1 MGERIFAHSIE
12 NNNIFS
18 IFPIMTGVIKIRGA
32 RENNLKNIDL
42 DLPKNKL
49 VVFTGVSG
57 SGKSS
62 LAFNTIYA
70 EGQRR
75 YVESLSS
82 YARQFLDMQKKPDV
96 DLIEGLA
103 PAISI
108 EQKTTSKNPRS
119 TVGTVTEIYDY
130 LRLLWARIGIPH
142 SPVTGLPIKSQTIG
156 EMVDWTMK
164 IPAGTRVF
172 IMAPLIRERK
182 GEYRKEIAFLV
193 KQGYQR
199 AIIDNELYDLSA
211 VPPLD
216 KNKKHSIFVIVD
228 RLQMPAQ
235 DATDSDIEEFRSRM
249 YASFE
254 GSLRLV
260 PGSVLVRR
268 LDTNEDVLYSQNYA
282 CPVSGF
288 TVPKIEPRL
297 FSFNAPMGACSAC
310 DGLGVQLNMSPDL
323 VIPDPSKS
331 ILDGAIA
338 PWSRG
343 GMLSQF
349 EHLLDAL
356 HKKYKIPLSKPWH
369 TLTPEQKNIIL
380 YGSGDEAIKINWNG
394 FVYEKPYEGV
404 IPNIERRWRE
414 SDSESM
420 RAELAKY
427 QSEKPCPVCHGKR
440 LNIQALCVK
449 VNGKDIMDV
458 CDMAVD
464 DSLRWF
470 NNLPNCL
477 SQKDNDIARI
487 ILREITSR
495 LQFLQ
500 NVGLG
505 YLTLSR
511 MSGTLSGGEAQRIRL
526 ASQIGSGLSGV
537 LYVLD
542 EPSIGL
548 HQSDNDKLLD
558 TLKMLRDKDNTVI
571 VVEHDED
578 AMRAADFLV
587 DIGRGAG
594 VNGGNIV
601 AAGKPADVIKCKE
614 SLTGQYLSGVRKIDV
629 PKKRRDGNGHV
640 ISVVGAREN
649 NLKNIN
655 VDFPLGKFVALTGVS
670 GSGKST
676 LLLDTLYPAL
686 MRALYNSKIE
696 AGEHDIIRGMENVDK
711 VVDIDQSPI
720 GRTPRSN
727 PATYTGVFTNI
738 RDFFAALPEAKARGY
753 TSGRFSFNVKGGRC
767 EACQGDGQIKI
778 EMNFVADVYV
788 ECDKCH
794 GARYND
800 ETLAVKYKGK
810 SIADVLNMT
819 VDEAYRF
826 FINVPQISRK
836 LELLKRVGLDYIKLG
851 QSSLDLS
858 GGEAQRIKLSK
869 ELAARST
876 GQTIYILDE
885 PTTGLHFED
894 IKMLLSVLHE
904 LVDQGNTV
912 IVIEHNL
919 EVIKTADWIID
930 LGPTGGAGGGR
941 VVAVGTPEQ
950 VAENPDS
957 LTGKYLKKYLD
968 KPIKRK

>member
-1 MGERIFAHSIE
+1 MSGS
-12 NNNIFS
+12 
-18 IFPIMTGVIKIRGA
+18 IKIRGA

-49 VVFTGVSG
+49 VVLTGVSG

-75 YVESLSS
+75 YVESLSA

-96 DLIEGLA
+96 DLIEGLS

-108 EQKTTSKNPRS
+108 EQKTTSRNPRS

-130 LRLLWARIGIPH
+130 LRLLWARIGIPY
-142 SPVTGLPIKSQTIG
+142 SPVTGLPIKSQTIA
-156 EMVDWTMK
+156 EMVEWTLK
-164 IPAGTRVF
+164 IPCGVKFF
-172 IMAPLIRERK
+172 IMAPMVRDRK
-182 GEYRKEIAFLV
+182 GEYKKEIAFLI

-199 AIIDNELYDLSA
+199 AIVDGTLYDLSS

-216 KNKKHSIFVIVD
+216 KNKKHNIMVIID
-228 RLQMPAQ
+228 RVAMPSEELSGD
-235 DATDSDIEEFRSRM
+235 DADEFKSRL
-249 YASFE
+249 YSSFE
-254 GSLRLV
+254 ASLRLV
-260 PGSVLVRR
+260 PGSVVVRR
-268 LDTNEDVLYSQNYA
+268 LDTNEDSLYSQEYA

-297 FSFNAPMGACSAC
+297 FSFNAPLGACSAC
-310 DGLGVQLNMSPDL
+310 DGLGVQLNIAPDL

-331 ILDGAIA
+331 ILGGAIA

-343 GMLSQF
+343 GMLSQY
-349 EHLLDAL
+349 ENIMDAL

-369 TLTPEQKNIIL
+369 TLSDKDKDIIL
-380 YGSGDEAIKINWNG
+380 YGTGDEPIKINWNG
-394 FVYEKPYEGV
+394 YIYEKPFEGV
-404 IPNIERRWRE
+404 IPNLTRRLRE
-414 SDSESM
+414 SDSEAT
-420 RAELAKY
+420 RTELSKY
-427 QSEKPCPVCHGKR
+427 QSEIPCPVCHGKR
-440 LNIQALCVK
+440 LNIQALCIK
-449 VNGKDIMDV
+449 INNCDIMDV
-458 CDMAVD
+458 CEMSVD

-470 NNLPNCL
+470 QDLPNHL
-477 SQKDNDIARI
+477 TQKENEIASMV
-487 ILREITSR
+487 LREITSR
-495 LQFLQ
+495 LYFLQ

-505 YLTLSR
+505 YLTMSR
-511 MSGTLSGGEAQRIRL
+511 MAGTLSGGEAQRIRL

-548 HQSDNDKLLD
+548 HQSDNDKLIE
-558 TLKMLRDKDNTVI
+558 TLKMLRDKDNSVI

-578 AMRAADFLV
+578 MMREADYLV

-594 VNGGNIV
+594 INGGNVI
-601 AAGKPADVIKCKE
+601 ACGTPSEVIKNPD
-614 SLTGQYLSGVRKIDV
+614 SLTGQYLSGKRKIEV
-629 PKKRRDGNGHV
+629 PKTRRNGNGKF
-640 ISVVGAREN
+640 IRIEGAREN
-649 NLKNIN
+649 NLKNVN
-655 VDFPLGKFVALTGVS
+655 VDFPLGKFIALTGVS

-676 LLLDTLYPAL
+676 LLLNTLYPAI
-686 MRALYNSKIE
+686 MRALYNSKLE
-696 AGEHDIIRGMENVDK
+696 MGAHDIIRGMENIDK

-720 GRTPRSN
+720 GRSPRSN
-727 PATYTGVFTNI
+727 PATYVGVFNNI
-738 RDFFAALPEAKARGY
+738 RDFFANLPEAKTRGY
-753 TSGRFSFNVKGGRC
+753 DAGRFSFNVKGGRC

-778 EMNFVADVYV
+778 EMNFLADIYV

-794 GARYND
+794 GQRYND

-819 VDEAYRF
+819 VEEAYRF
-826 FINVPQISRK
+826 FINVPQIARK

-894 IKMLLSVLHE
+894 IKSLLSVLHE

-930 LGPTGGAGGGR
+930 LGPNGGAGGGQ
-941 VVAVGTPEQ
+941 VVAVGTPED
-950 VAENPDS
+950 VAKNSES

-968 KPIKRK
+968 KPKKSK

>member
-1 MGERIFAHSIE
+1 MNA
-12 NNNIFS
+12 
-18 IFPIMTGVIKIRGA
+18 IKIRGA

-42 DLPKNKL
+42 DIPKNKL

-96 DLIEGLA
+96 DIIEGLS

-130 LRLLWARIGIPH
+130 FRLLWARIGVPH
-142 SPVTGLPIKSQTIG
+142 SPVTGLPIKSQTIA
-156 EMVDWTMK
+156 EMVDWTLK
-164 IPAGTRVF
+164 IPAGNKIYV
-172 IMAPLIRERK
+172 MAPLVRDRK
-182 GEYRKEIAFLV
+182 GEYRKEIAFLI

-199 AIIDNELYDLSA
+199 AIVDGVVYDLSS
-211 VPPLD
+211 VPALD
-216 KNKKHSIFVIVD
+216 KNKKHNIFVIVD
-228 RLQMPAQ
+228 RLTLPKNKLNNEEQ
-235 DATDSDIEEFRSRM
+235 EEFNSRL
-249 YASFE
+249 YSSFE
-254 GSLRLV
+254 SSLRLV

-268 LDTNEDVLYSQNYA
+268 LDTDEDILYSQNYA

-297 FSFNAPMGACSAC
+297 FSFNAPAGACTNC
-310 DGLGVQLNMSPDL
+310 DGLGVQLNMSLDL

-343 GMLSQF
+343 GMLTQYD
-349 EHLLDAL
+349 HLLEAL
-356 HKKYKIPLSKPWH
+356 KRKYKIPMGKPWH
-369 TLTPEQKNIIL
+369 TLTEEQKNIVL
-380 YGSGDEAIKINWNG
+380 YGTGDESVKINWNG
-394 FVYEKPYEGV
+394 FEYEKPFEGV
-404 IPNIERRWRE
+404 ISNLERRWRE
-414 SDSESM
+414 SESESM
-420 RAELAKY
+420 RAELTKY
-427 QSEKPCPVCHGKR
+427 QSQKPCPVCHGKR
-440 LNIQALCVK
+440 LNVQALCIK
-449 VNGKDIMDV
+449 IFGMDIMDISAMSV
-458 CDMAVD
+458 N
-464 DSLRWF
+464 DSVEWF
-470 NNLPNCL
+470 RDLPNHL
-477 SQKDNDIARI
+477 TQKENDIARI
-487 ILREITSR
+487 VLREITSR
-495 LQFLQ
+495 LEFLQ

-511 MSGTLSGGEAQRIRL
+511 TAGTLSGGESQRIRL

-548 HQSDNDKLLD
+548 HQSDNDKLLE

-578 AMRAADFLV
+578 AMRNADFLV
-587 DIGRGAG
+587 DIGRHAG

-601 AAGKPADVIKCKE
+601 AFGTPAEVIKNKD
-614 SLTGQYLSGVRKIDV
+614 SLTGQYLSGKKKIDV
-629 PKKRRDGNGHV
+629 PKMRRAGNGKK
-640 ISVVGAREN
+640 ITIQGAREN

-655 VDFPLGKFVALTGVS
+655 VEIPLGKFITLTGVS

-676 LLLDTLYPAL
+676 LLLNTLYPSI
-686 MRALYNSKIE
+686 MRALYNSKLE
-696 AGEHDIIRGMENVDK
+696 SGAHDIITGMENIDK

-753 TSGRFSFNVKGGRC
+753 GPGRFSFNVKGGRC

-778 EMNFVADVYV
+778 EMNFLADVYV

-794 GARYND
+794 GKRYNE
-800 ETLAVKYKGK
+800 ETLTVKYKGK

-819 VDEAYRF
+819 VEEAYRF
-826 FINVPQISRK
+826 FVNVPQVARR

-876 GQTIYILDE
+876 GQTLYILDE

-894 IKMLLSVLHE
+894 IKMLLSVLQE

-912 IVIEHNL
+912 VVIEHNL
-919 EVIKTADWIID
+919 EVIKTADWVID
-930 LGPTGGAGGGR
+930 LGPTGGALGGQ
-941 VVAVGTPEQ
+941 VMAVGTPEQ
-950 VAENPDS
+950 VAADKNS
-957 LTGKYLKKYLD
+957 LTGKYLQKYL
-968 KPIKRK
+968 K